1 LQFPR
6 CSGAGE
12 KMDSHSEWAAAGEDR
27 AIRFTGTWREYLPIA
42 ITNALLIICT
52 LGIYRFWA
60 SARQRRYL
68 WSRTHVIDDSLEWTG
83 TGREMFFGFLIVV
96 AALAPFFLFFQ
107 FLFPALIARG
117 KPEAAGG
124 ILFLFYIALIYLG
137 GFARFRALRY
147 RLSRSWW
154 HGIRGGSDDPGWN
167 YGGEYLGRFA
177 LSAITMFILYP
188 WAATRLWNLR
198 WNAMSFGPLQF
209 QAKLTAEG
217 LKARWALLYLAPVGM
232 IIAMMIA
239 GVMAFATAGGNRP
252 PAGLMAMFFLIA
264 LVFYVAIPLL
274 TLNWY
279 AKYFRHAAE
288 ATSLG
293 DLEFGFEAT
302 TLQWLGLF
310 LGNLGLAI
318 VTLGFGITYWGYRN
332 WAFMVRHMRIY
343 GTIDIADLTQSTTH
357 APREAEGFADAF
369 DMGAI

>member
-1 LQFPR
+1 MDAY
-6 CSGAGE
+6 SGG
-12 KMDSHSEWAAAGEDR
+12 AAAEDAR
-27 AIRFTGTWREYLPIA
+27 AIRFTGNWREYLPIA

-60 SARQRRYL
+60 AARQRRYL
-68 WSRTHVIDDSLEWTG
+68 WSRTHFIDDSLEWTG
-83 TGREMFFGFLIVV
+83 TGKEKFLGFLIVMCV
-96 AALAPFFLFFQ
+96 LGPFLLFFQ
-107 FLFPALIARG
+107 FLFPALVARG
-117 KPEAAGG
+117 KTEAAGG

-154 HGIRGGSDDPGWN
+154 HGIRGGSNDPGWN

-177 LSAITMFILYP
+177 LAAMTMFIVYP
-188 WAATRLWNLR
+188 WTATRLWNSR
-198 WNAMSFGPLQF
+198 WNAMSFGPLEF
-209 QAKLTAEG
+209 RANLNAEG
-217 LKARWALLYLAPVGM
+217 LKWRWALIYLAPIVVG
-232 IIAMMIA
+232 IVAAVIAA
-239 GVMAFATAGGNRP
+239 L
-252 PAGLMAMFFLIA
+252 AGLGPSTGAPRGTISGVIA
-264 LVFYVAIPLL
+264 AIVLLVYLVIPLA

-293 DLEFGFEAT
+293 DLEFGFDAT

-332 WAFMVRHMRIY
+332 WAFMVRHLHVY
-343 GTIDIADLTQSTTH
+343 GAIDIGELTQSTTH

-369 DMGAI
+369 DVGAI